1 MKPTIKVYSKECLEC
16 HDEKW
21 RETRNKLMAEYAVKE
36 YRTALNPLWH
46 HIAKKLAGTDD
57 YKPFILYPDGTIKAV
72 REVEDESKENEAT
85 DKRRVQKRS
94 QVQKMRGR
102 TTTKS
107 ARVARVARPK
117 SKAKKK
123 VEEVK

>member
-21 RETRNKLMAEYAVKE
+21 CGTRNKLMAEYVVKE

-46 HIAKKLAGTDD
+46 YKAKKLAGTED
-57 YKPFILYPDGTIKAV
+57 YKPFILYPDGTIKSV
-72 REVEDESKENEAT
+72 REVENGCKKYETTAKN
-85 DKRRVQKRS
+85 RVQKRA
-94 QVQKMRGR
+94 QMQKMRAGA
-102 TTTKS
+102 TKKS